1 MPSSTT
7 GRVQDDMLSD
17 MVTMNISLDEQA
29 VEKLRAIAAKLDK
42 PVEDLVAELVQGTL
56 SEEERYRVAV
66 REGIAQADAGR
77 LVDLDDAFDRVTEKL
92 KRMHAGQR

>member
-1 MPSSTT
+1 
-7 GRVQDDMLSD
+7 MLPD

>member
-1 MPSSTT
+1 
-7 GRVQDDMLSD
+7 MLPD

-77 LVDLDDAFDRVTEKL
+77 LGDLDDAFDRVSEKL